1 MRQMS
6 PTSPALIS
14 LGFCLTHIASQQ
26 QVIVCACIKFLAF
39 HLHTLSA
46 GKNKKYIPRHQQ
58 PAKREWLAG
67 IVRLFHYIIYSGTFT
82 FSSREIETRRGHQT
96 EGTKRVLGSYFFYTK
111 NAFVT
116 RKVKYIIYNALSDCW
131 LRNVVWEQCTFK
143 ATRLLV
149 LTLLSFVT
157 RKVV

>member
-26 QVIVCACIKFLAF
+26 QVIVCIKFLAF

-82 FSSREIETRRGHQT
+82 FSSREIETRRGSLDWGDET
-96 EGTKRVLGSYFFYTK
+96 RAWILFFLHKECIRDEKSKIY
-111 NAFVT
+111 N
-116 RKVKYIIYNALSDCW
+116 IYNALSDCW